1 MRKYTRKIMKYD
13 AEKKGVKASMF
24 VHDEFEELQ
33 NKKYGET
40 RTMINKVIGTHP
52 RKLWKHRIGFVV
64 K

>member
-1 MRKYTRKIMKYD
+1 MRKYVRKMLKYD
-13 AEKKGVKASMF
+13 AEKNGVKASMYINN
-24 VHDEFEELQ
+24 EFEEMQ

-52 RKLWKHRIGFVV
+52 RHLWKHRIGFVV